1 MKAARLHEFG
11 GDFVIEDV
19 PTPSPKA
26 GEVLIRVGGAGAC
39 HSDLH
44 VKTGEIPGLATPLL
58 MGHENAGWVETL
70 GSGVEGLA
78 PGDPVA
84 VFGGWGCGRCRF
96 CLGGQEQLCDTFR
109 WGGMGPA
116 GGYAEYLLVPSSRHL
131 LPIGDL
137 DPVLAAPLT
146 DAALTPYA
154 AVKKVLP
161 KLVPGSTAVLIGAG
175 GLGQYAVQFL
185 RLLTEATVVVVDTS
199 ADKRASAQALGADHV
214 IDPADD
220 QALNQ
225 IKDIAGGEG
234 AAAVLDLAWPAVA
247 TRSPSSHCRAK
258 PLSPAATGAAAT
270 SSRKS
275 WLWHTPAAWSPRS
288 SNGPSRRST
297 RSSPGSPPDR
307 SRGEPSS
314 SPDKYRHGKVTA
326 GGSALSQRSSSAA

>member
-234 AAAVLDLAWPAVA
+234 AAAVLDLVGVDA
-247 TRSPSSHCRAK
+247 T
-258 PLSPAATGAAAT
+258 LSLGASA
-270 SSRKS
+270 
-275 WLWHTPAAWSPRS
+275 L
-288 SNGPSRRST
+288 RRQGT
-297 RSSPGSPPDR
+297 LMLVGL
-307 SRGEPSS
+307 
-314 SPDKYRHGKVTA
+314 A
-326 GGSALSQRSSSAA
+326 GGSCPFSFFTLPSEATLTSSNWGSRNELEEVLALAHSGRMVSTIEQRPLEEINEVFARLAAGQIKGRAVLVP